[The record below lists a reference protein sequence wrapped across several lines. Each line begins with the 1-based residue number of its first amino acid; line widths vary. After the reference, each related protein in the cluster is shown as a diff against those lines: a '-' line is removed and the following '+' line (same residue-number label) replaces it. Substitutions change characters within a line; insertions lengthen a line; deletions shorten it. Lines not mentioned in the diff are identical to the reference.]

1 MIELLVGIWDYVIP
15 FLIILTVLVFV
26 HEMGHYLVA
35 RRNRVRI
42 ETFSI
47 GFGPELFGWH
57 DRLGTRWKFSAFP
70 LGGYVKMFGEMETPE
85 ESEKENALTPEEK
98 AVSFSHKRLS
108 QRAAIVVAGPAANF
122 LFAIVVFA
130 LLFALVGQP
139 YTPPDIGTV
148 QPGSAAED
156 AGLKPGDIMRRIDG
170 TAINR
175 FEDIQ
180 RVVRLNTGTPL
191 ELVVERNGREE
202 VTVTVTPRMVE
213 VKDRFGAVRLIPQ
226 LGISRAGVVFVRQGP
241 GMALWE
247 GAKETVSFTFLTLKA
262 VTQMIVGT
270 RTAEDLSGPI
280 GIAQM
285 SGEAA
290 RGGLATMV
298 WFMAILSINLGI
310 INILPIPLL
319 DGGHLFFYGIEA
331 MLRRPPSARVRE
343 IGSRLGLAFVLT
355 LMIFATW
362 NDLVRLP
369 VADYVRGLFS

>member
-47 GFGPELFGWH
+47 GFGPELFGWN

-85 ESEKENALTPEEK
+85 ESEKENAPTPEEK
-98 AVSFSHKRLS
+98 AVSFGHKRLS

-148 QPGSAAED
+148 QPGSAAEE